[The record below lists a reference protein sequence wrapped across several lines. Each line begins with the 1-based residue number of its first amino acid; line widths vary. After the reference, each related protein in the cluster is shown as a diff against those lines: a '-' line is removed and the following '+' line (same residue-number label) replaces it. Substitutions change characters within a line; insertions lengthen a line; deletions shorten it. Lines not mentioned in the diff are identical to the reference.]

1 MQQGQTKSII
11 IGATVVMLLGFGACV
26 GTEIG
31 NPQDGVES
39 EVTVKLQ
46 GMERGESQSLTL
58 SNGIE
63 IREAWLVVEEVRFR
77 QGVFCDEKIQTD
89 FQEINVVD
97 LISGAEYPGYEE
109 TRLDSG
115 SYCRVEIM
123 IGDVELEEL
132 PAGAP
137 EELADL
143 SILVRGT
150 SPEGRDFE
158 IRYDSSETIEFH
170 GIFTLEPNLQA
181 LMGVFFLDQWLTPE
195 QLEDVNAE
203 EEELF
208 VISDDEAP
216 EILEEFVEAFLLSG
230 IMARDENNDGV
241 LQDSELEAA
250 LARSDGERIG
260 GDGDSEL
267 DEDVDDADDED
278 DEDDQED

>member
-1 MQQGQTKSII
+1 MQQGRTKSII
-11 IGATVVMLLGFGACV
+11 ISATFAMLLGFGACV

-46 GMERGESQSLTL
+46 GIERGESRSLTL

-77 QGVFCDEKIQTD
+77 QGVFCDEKIQTE
-89 FQEINVVD
+89 FQEINVMD

-109 TRLDSG
+109 TRLSSG
-115 SYCRVEIM
+115 SYCRLEIM
-123 IGDVELEEL
+123 IGDVGIDEL
-132 PAGAP
+132 PEGAP
-137 EELADL
+137 QELADL

-158 IRYDSSETIEFH
+158 VRYDSSETIEFH
-170 GIFTLEPNLQA
+170 GIFTLEPDLQA

-195 QLEDVNAE
+195 QLESVDVE
-203 EEELF
+203 DEDIV
-208 VISDDEAP
+208 VISDDETP

-230 IMARDENNDGV
+230 IVALDENNDGV
-241 LQDSELEAA
+241 LQDSELDAA
-250 LARSDGERIG
+250 LARADAERIG
-260 GDGDSEL
+260 GDGDGDSEGDGEDA
-267 DEDVDDADDED
+267 DESDDED
-278 DEDDQED
+278 